1 MGWDVTYHPVGHDD
15 IASVYFATLAD
26 PALEDGLAQR
36 HGLDPFFANKLRE
49 VFASA
54 RELPPD
60 RPFNKGH
67 AFHAAI
73 VFGFLRRFH
82 YVRGGAFSFLM
93 DDPAMRGYAG
103 DWKDLVPPQE
113 RQRTFENQLTENYCG
128 GVYLSHDALRR
139 LRSDY
144 DTNAHVRAK
153 LDETFSHGRLT
164 VFWKAVDGALEQG
177 MGLIEATEAIEPNP
191 MDLKAS
197 AGYANV
203 LNCEP
208 DGLTL
213 YADAAREQLAQA
225 QKQFAQADRA
235 RKGLFARLLGK

>member
-15 IASVYFATLAD
+15 IASTYFATLAD
-26 PALEDGLAQR
+26 PAREDGLAQQY
-36 HGLDPFFANKLRE
+36 GLASFDADKLRK

-67 AFHAAI
+67 AFHVAI
-73 VFGFLRRFH
+73 VFGFVRKFH

-93 DDPAMRGYAG
+93 DDPTMRRYTS

-113 RQRTFENQLTENYCG
+113 RSRVFENRLTENYCG
-128 GVYLSHDALRR
+128 GVFLSHEALRR
-139 LRSDY
+139 LRTDY
-144 DTNAHVRAK
+144 DTDAHVRTR
-153 LDETFSHGRLT
+153 LDETFSLGRVT

-177 MGLIEATEAIEPNP
+177 LGLMEATEAIEPNP
-191 MDLKAS
+191 MDLNAS
-197 AGYANV
+197 AGYTNV

-208 DGLTL
+208 DGLLL